1 MELSKEPSKKPIIL
15 TESISTEPSKK
26 PIILTESISTEPTE
40 PIYKCD
46 MCNTILSSKRNLE
59 WHIYNKCQFK
69 HSCHKCNLT
78 FTTNNYLIR
87 HKKLCIGLLQCQKC
101 SKILSRKQTYLNH
114 IYKCK

>member
-1 MELSKEPSKKPIIL
+1 MELSNELSKKPI
-15 TESISTEPSKK
+15 K
-26 PIILTESISTEPTE
+26 PTEPTEPISE

-101 SKILSRKQTYLNH
+101 YKILSRKQTYLNH
-114 IYKCK
+114 IYKCKLF